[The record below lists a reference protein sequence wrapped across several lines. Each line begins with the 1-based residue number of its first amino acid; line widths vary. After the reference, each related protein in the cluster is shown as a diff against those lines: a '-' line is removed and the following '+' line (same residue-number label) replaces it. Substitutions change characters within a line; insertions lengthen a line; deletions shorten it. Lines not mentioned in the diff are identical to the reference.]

1 MIEMAELNAVEEA
14 MLAGA
19 EQLDSGT
26 LAERLADTAHAV
38 AYAPASAEQLRELAA
53 LALVCSRRVEQSA
66 SGDD

>member
-1 MIEMAELNAVEEA
+1 MPGTLRGVIETSDLTTVEEA

-38 AYAPASAEQLRELAA
+38 A
-53 LALVCSRRVEQSA
+53 
-66 SGDD
+66 